1 MAVSYRFAVLR
12 FDDRNRYGQDGVP
25 GTFLFAGGE
34 SVIVR
39 VKPATQAKAGKR
51 NRFAKVAALS
61 SSNEGEAALIELLG
75 PVGEYASELE
85 AYQLHFG
92 VKPCRYPQ
100 KEEWALTGLLGGV
113 DGGSLP
119 PCEAWRRDCSHLH
132 VVSVDNASTRD
143 IDDALSIEASA
154 DGGVARTWRTWRL
167 SPEPSL
173 NLPRSFPAGVEL
185 GIHVADVAAHISPA
199 SPLFRWALER
209 AGAHGPPRR
218 DRFRTGQPLPSLLP
232 GGVRVPRRHRRVGG
246 RGGGGPAPPRRVC
259 SDAASR
265 PRPRHAI
272 AQPRRETMQPRG
284 SRDATEVQPSDC
296 SRSPKADRQG
306 RPASPPLGRRALSPS
321 AQRVCTGQACLATR
335 SPSSFASPAARSSR
349 PPIIVAI
356 KHKQLS
362 FGARRR
368 RKGRL
373 ARVLIIK
380 LAMRCV
386 VAGGKAV
393 SRRHVRDTS
402 ATCPRHVRDMSSTR
416 PRHVPEGCLA
426 PARADTDRQPRGDHV
441 RRA

>member
-100 KEEWALTGLLGGV
+100 KEEWALTGLLGGG

-154 DGGVARTWRTWRL
+154 DGGVAGTWRTWRL
-167 SPEPSL
+167 S
-173 NLPRSFPAGVEL
+173 A
-185 GIHVADVAAHISPA
+185 
-199 SPLFRWALER
+199 
-209 AGAHGPPRR
+209 
-218 DRFRTGQPLPSLLP
+218 
-232 GGVRVPRRHRRVGG
+232 
-246 RGGGGPAPPRRVC
+246 
-259 SDAASR
+259 
-265 PRPRHAI
+265 
-272 AQPRRETMQPRG
+272 
-284 SRDATEVQPSDC
+284 
-296 SRSPKADRQG
+296 
-306 RPASPPLGRRALSPS
+306 
-321 AQRVCTGQACLATR
+321 
-335 SPSSFASPAARSSR
+335 
-349 PPIIVAI
+349 
-356 KHKQLS
+356 
-362 FGARRR
+362 
-368 RKGRL
+368 
-373 ARVLIIK
+373 
-380 LAMRCV
+380 
-386 VAGGKAV
+386 
-393 SRRHVRDTS
+393 
-402 ATCPRHVRDMSSTR
+402 
-416 PRHVPEGCLA
+416 
-426 PARADTDRQPRGDHV
+426 
-441 RRA
+441 

>member
-100 KEEWALTGLLGGV
+100 KEEWALTGLLGGG

-154 DGGVARTWRTWRL
+154 DGGVARTWRL

-218 DRFRTGQPLPSLLP
+218 DRFRSGQPLPSLLP
-232 GGVRVPRRHRRVGG
+232 GG
-246 RGGGGPAPPRRVC
+246 
-259 SDAASR
+259 
-265 PRPRHAI
+265 
-272 AQPRRETMQPRG
+272 
-284 SRDATEVQPSDC
+284 
-296 SRSPKADRQG
+296 
-306 RPASPPLGRRALSPS
+306 
-321 AQRVCTGQACLATR
+321 
-335 SPSSFASPAARSSR
+335 
-349 PPIIVAI
+349 
-356 KHKQLS
+356 
-362 FGARRR
+362 
-368 RKGRL
+368 
-373 ARVLIIK
+373 
-380 LAMRCV
+380 
-386 VAGGKAV
+386 
-393 SRRHVRDTS
+393 
-402 ATCPRHVRDMSSTR
+402 
-416 PRHVPEGCLA
+416 
-426 PARADTDRQPRGDHV
+426 
-441 RRA
+441 